1 MDESIKIKLGEAK
14 SLMKSY
20 SARLDELRRSL

>member
-14 SLMKSY
+14 SVMGAY
-20 SARLDELRRSL
+20 SSKLDELRRSL